1 MNKGIIE
8 KTEKW
13 VKAQLINE
21 ESGHD
26 WYHILRVTRTA
37 QQIAKEENAND
48 EIVTLAALVH
58 DLADDK
64 VAQNEKEALK
74 KIDEWFKENGLGDE
88 AIAQIISIITTISFK
103 GGNGQPVSTLEG
115 KIVQDADRLD
125 ALGAIG
131 IARTFVYSGHKGQP
145 MYDPELPVRNEM
157 SIEEYRHGKSS
168 AVHHF
173 YEKLLKLKD
182 QMNTTTGMKLAARR
196 HAFMETYLEQF
207 YQEWNGR

>member
-1 MNKGIIE
+1 MNKEIIE

-37 QQIAKEENAND
+37 QQIAKEEHAND

-64 VAQNEKEALK
+64 VIQNEKEALK
-74 KIDEWFKENGLGDE
+74 KIDEWFKENGLDDE
-88 AIAQIISIITTISFK
+88 AIDQIISIITTISFK

-115 KIVQDADRLD
+115 QIVQDADRLD

-145 MYDPELPVRNEM
+145 MYDPELPVRDEM
-157 SIEEYRHGKSS
+157 SVEEYRHGKSS

-207 YQEWNGR
+207 YQEWKGR

>member
-37 QQIAKEENAND
+37 QQIAKEEHAND

-64 VAQNEKEALK
+64 VVQNEKEALK
-74 KIDEWFKENGLGDE
+74 KIDEWFKENGLDDE
-88 AIAQIISIITTISFK
+88 AIDQIISIITTISFK
-103 GGNGQPVSTLEG
+103 GGNGQPVTTLEG

-157 SIEEYRHGKSS
+157 SLEEYRHGKSS

-173 YEKLLKLKD
+173 YEKLLQLKD

-207 YQEWNGR
+207 YSEWG

>member
-37 QQIAKEENAND
+37 QQIAKEEHAND

-74 KIDEWFKENGLGDE
+74 KIAEWFKENGLDDE
-88 AIAQIISIITTISFK
+88 AIDQIISIITTISFK

-125 ALGAIG
+125 ALGAVG

-207 YQEWNGR
+207 YSEWG

>member
-37 QQIAKEENAND
+37 QQIAKEEHAND

-74 KIDEWFKENGLGDE
+74 KIAEWFKQNGLDDE
-88 AIAQIISIITTISFK
+88 AIDQIISIITTISFK

-125 ALGAIG
+125 ALGAVG

-207 YQEWNGR
+207 YSEWG